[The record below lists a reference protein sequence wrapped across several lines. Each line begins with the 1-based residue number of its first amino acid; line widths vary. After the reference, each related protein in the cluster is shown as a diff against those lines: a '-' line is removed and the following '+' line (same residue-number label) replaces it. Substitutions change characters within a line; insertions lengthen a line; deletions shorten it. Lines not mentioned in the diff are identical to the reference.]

1 MEPEKSIRR
10 KLLVIEDDPS
20 VLASLTLCLRAGYE
34 IVSASTVRS
43 GIRKFKK
50 LRPSL
55 VLLDLRLPD
64 GDGLNALRE
73 IRRGGS
79 ATPVIILTGYASM
92 GSVEEALRLGASDYL
107 HKPFSVSTLRQR
119 VAELLAAAGRKKAA
133 GANGKLNDAAE
144 DEFSFPANGG
154 LSRREIE
161 VFKWIGRGKRD
172 SEIAVILSISVR
184 TVNHHVASILKKLQV
199 ETRTAAAALI
209 SGGDPP

>member
-1 MEPEKSIRR
+1 MEPEKSIRK

-20 VLASLTLCLRAGYE
+20 VLASLTLCLQASYD

-43 GIRKFKK
+43 GIKTFKK
-50 LRPSL
+50 ARPSL

-73 IRRGGS
+73 IRRNGA
-79 ATPVIILTGYASM
+79 ATPVVILTGYASM

-119 VAELLAAAGRKKAA
+119 VAELLAAASQKKAA
-133 GANGKLNDAAE
+133 GAGGKWNDLAG
-144 DEFSFPANGG
+144 DEFSFPEDVG

-161 VFKWIGRGKRD
+161 VLRWIGRGKRD

-184 TVNHHVASILKKLQV
+184 TVNHHVASILKKLRV

-209 SGGDPP
+209 SGGDS